1 MMFLKNTKIIPLCGK
16 RIILSQNN
24 LLKIPKRNGY
34 LVLVPE
40 IGEDLPGKYPLLKED
55 KTPEFN
61 TITIEKCVAA
71 IGRQA
76 LEFEETIK
84 TLGKKIEGVDNIS
97 PNDLFKNVIDPIEDI
112 SASLTSTWGIA
123 KALYVGNQSKMPT
136 QYYISINNRARKAS
150 AFKYVSKPI
159 YRACKSIINNKEAK
173 LTNEQRRI
181 LIKFILEG
189 KLNGLEL
196 SEKEELK
203 LSDLMV
209 LLFRHIKEYTQ
220 KLEVAMKQY
229 NFTIKDPQVVADI
242 PEDVLKHMVTDPARY
257 KVGPW
262 SISLDS
268 VILRS
273 FMEYCSDR
281 SMRWKLWE
289 ANLIKASV
297 FQDKLLQTST
307 LVEEIRSKRIQQAN
321 ILGYKSYADLSM
333 ESKMAASVE
342 NVYNVLDNLL
352 ETAYPAQQYEINTLK
367 TFAKE
372 NGLKETLQQ
381 WDVAYWGRKQ
391 LHSTC
396 KYKEEDLKNYFPLP
410 RVLSG
415 IFGLIEFL
423 FNVKIV
429 ESKKSDVWHKDVRYF
444 DAFDL
449 KQSDSVPIGSFYLDP
464 YAREDEKVPISQ
476 NDGYLVTM
484 QNKSKISD
492 TKPLAALV
500 FNFQPSLGDRPS
512 LLSLRDL
519 QTLFQKVGH
528 MLQHILTTVDYA
540 EVAGHSFVEWDAAF
554 VSQYFFEHWLYEP
567 FILQQISG
575 HHSTGEPLS
584 TEMIETVQKIR
595 THLAGYN
602 LCQSLYLSR
611 FDLELYSGSEFWND
625 IMKRLWSKHFVF
637 PAFKNDCFIC
647 SFDCIF
653 SGDFAANYFSTTWSK
668 MLAADLYGAFKN
680 IPSDNKEL
688 LKEVGNRYRETFL
701 AVGGSYSANE
711 VFRKFRGRDPC
722 PKALLKSLELDQ
734 KANML
739 ETLNKQIQENEK
751 K

>member
-1 MMFLKNTKIIPLCGK
+1 MMFLKNTKIIPLYGK

-24 LLKIPKRNGY
+24 ILKVPKRNGY

-71 IGRQA
+71 IGRQT
-76 LEFEETIK
+76 LEFEDTIK
-84 TLGKKIEGVDNIS
+84 TLGKNIEGIDNIS
-97 PNDLFKNVIDPIEDI
+97 PNDLFKNVIDPIEEI
-112 SASLTSTWGIA
+112 SASLNSTWGIA

-136 QYYISINNRARKAS
+136 QYYISINNRAAKALAS
-150 AFKYVSKPI
+150 KYVNKPI
-159 YRACKSIINNKEAK
+159 YQACKSIINNKEIK

-181 LIKFILEG
+181 LTKFVLEG

-196 SEKEELK
+196 SDKEELK
-203 LSDLMV
+203 LSDLMI
-209 LLFRHIKEYTQ
+209 LLFNHLKEYTD
-220 KLEVAMKQY
+220 KLEVAINQY
-229 NFTIKDPQVVADI
+229 KFTIKDPKVVAELPDEI
-242 PEDVLKHMVTDPARY
+242 LKCMVTDSSQYR
-257 KVGPW
+257 VGPW
-262 SISLDS
+262 TISLDS
-268 VILRS
+268 VVLTQ
-273 FMEYCSDR
+273 FMEYCADR

-307 LVEEIRSKRIQQAN
+307 LIEEIRHKRIQRAN

-333 ESKMAASVE
+333 ESKMAGSVE
-342 NVYNVLDNLL
+342 NVYNVLDTLL
-352 ETAYPAQQYEINTLK
+352 ATAYPAQQYEIKTLQ

-372 NGLKETLQQ
+372 KGLQDTFQQ
-381 WDVAYWGRKQ
+381 WDVPYWGRKQ
-391 LHSTC
+391 LHSIC
-396 KYKEEDLKNYFPLP
+396 KYKEEDLKSYFPLP
-410 RVLSG
+410 KVLSG
-415 IFGLIEFL
+415 IFKLIEML

-429 ESKKSDVWHKDVRYF
+429 ETKRLDVWHKDVRFF

-449 KQSDSVPIGSFYLDP
+449 RESDSVPIGSFYLDP
-464 YAREDEKVPISQ
+464 YAREDEKVRISQ
-476 NDGYLVTM
+476 NDGCLITM
-484 QNKSKISD
+484 QNKSKVSD

-512 LLSLRDL
+512 LLSISDL

-528 MLQHILTTVDYA
+528 MLQHILTTVEYS

-584 TEMIETVQKIR
+584 TEMIETVQKMK
-595 THLAGYN
+595 THLAGYS

-611 FDLELYSGSEFWND
+611 FDLELYSGHEFWND

-637 PAFKNDCFIC
+637 QAYKNDCFIC

-653 SGDFAANYFSTTWSK
+653 NGELAANYFSTVWSK
-668 MLAADLYGAFKN
+668 MVAADLYGAFEN
-680 IPSDNKEL
+680 IPSDNKES
-688 LKEVGNRYRETFL
+688 LKEIGSRYRETFL
-701 AVGGSYSANE
+701 AVGGSYPASE
-711 VFRKFRGRDPC
+711 IFRKFRGRDPS
-722 PKALLKSLELDQ
+722 PKALLKSLKLDQ
-734 KANML
+734 KAQML
-739 ETLNKQIQENEK
+739 ETINNQKQENEK
-751 K
+751 